1 MDNDVSEPEAAIM
14 GVGAGDISPNIGC
27 GGWSILNPPPPN
39 VLAYKTA

>member
-14 GVGAGDISPNIGC
+14 GDAGDISPNIGC
-27 GGWSILNPPPPN
+27 GGWSILHPPN

>member
-14 GVGAGDISPNIGC
+14 GGFRDISPNIGC
-27 GGWSILNPPPPN
+27 GGWSILHPPN

>member
-14 GVGAGDISPNIGC
+14 GDAGDRSPNIGY
-27 GGWSILNPPPPN
+27 GGWSILHPPPPN